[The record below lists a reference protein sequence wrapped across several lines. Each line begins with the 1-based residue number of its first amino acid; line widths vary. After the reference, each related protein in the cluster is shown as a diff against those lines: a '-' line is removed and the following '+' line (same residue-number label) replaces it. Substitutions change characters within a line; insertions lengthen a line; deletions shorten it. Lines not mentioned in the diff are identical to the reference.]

1 MELAIVIFS
10 FGVLF
15 GIAYVLIRL
24 AARVV
29 DIPPALRP
37 ALAWALV
44 QAYLV
49 AGLFISG
56 DLPGAPRAL
65 WRISLTALGLS
76 VILGLINTLLARRNQ
91 PARRVAAWGAAGLLP
106 WLLALGLEGLL

>member
-1 MELAIVIFS
+1 MELAILLFS

-15 GIAYVLIRL
+15 GIAYALIRL
-24 AARVV
+24 AARVA
-29 DIPPALRP
+29 DIPPGLRP

-44 QAYLV
+44 QLYLV
-49 AGLFISG
+49 AGLFVTG

-65 WRISLTALGLS
+65 WRISLTVLGLS
-76 VILGLINTLLARRNQ
+76 VTLGLINALLARRNH